1 MFIGLKELYFAG
13 EAVQEAREVDG
24 AVQVA
29 GRAVYVAEEPLEI
42 AGESN
47 HVAEGAVAVGGGA
60 LRDGGIVKVAIDDE
74 QIAKEVN
81 QVAR

>member
-1 MFIGLKELYFAG
+1 MFIELKELYVAG
-13 EAVQEAREVDG
+13 EAVQEAREIEG

-42 AGESN
+42 AGESI
-47 HVAEGAVAVGGGA
+47 HVVEGAVAVGGGA
-60 LRDGGIVKVAIDDE
+60 LRDGGTVKVAIDDV
-74 QIAKEVN
+74 QVAKEVN